1 MYNFTEYCDNYS
13 DTLGSLWQFKRDERD
28 NNVNVNVGN
37 SSLFIYKSDF
47 IGNLVADGI
56 VTNVKIA
63 VPLNYLCN
71 FWRSLAMSLI
81 NCKVELSLI
90 WGEKCILS
98 GIEDAAG
105 TTGTAANFKIT
116 DTKLYVPVAALLI
129 EDNIKLTKQLN
140 DRFKRSVNWNKYKMV
155 PNNAKEP
162 PKNGT
167 SYIREFLDAS
177 YQGVKR
183 LFIKLILIKN
193 IFFQE

>member
-1 MYNFTEYCDNYS
+1 MYNLTEYCDNYS
-13 DTLGSLWQFKRDERD
+13 DTLGSLWQFKRDEKD
-28 NNVNVNVGN
+28 NNVNVSVDN

-47 IGNLVADGI
+47 IGNVAADGI

-98 GIEDAAG
+98 GIEDAAW

-116 DTKLYVPVAALLI
+116 DTKLYVPVVALLI

-162 PKNGT
+162 PNNGT
-167 SYIREFLDAS
+167 SYIRELLDAS

-183 LFIKLILIKN
+183 LFIKLIVIKN

>member
-13 DTLGSLWQFKRDERD
+13 DTPGSLWQFKRDERD

-56 VTNVKIA
+56 ITNVKIA

-71 FWRSLAMSLI
+71 FWSSLAMSLI

-116 DTKLYVPVAALLI
+116 DTKLYVPVVALLI

>member
-1 MYNFTEYCDNYS
+1 MYNLTEYCDNYS
-13 DTLGSLWQFKRDERD
+13 DTPGSLWQFKRDERD

-98 GIEDAAG
+98 GIEDVAG

-162 PKNGT
+162 PNNGT
-167 SYIREFLDAS
+167 SYIRELLDAS

-183 LFIKLILIKN
+183 LFIKLIVIKN

>member
-1 MYNFTEYCDNYS
+1 MYNLTEYCDNYS
-13 DTLGSLWQFKRDERD
+13 DTPGSLWQFKRDERD

-98 GIEDAAG
+98 GIEDAAW

-162 PKNGT
+162 PNNGT
-167 SYIREFLDAS
+167 SYIRELLDAS

-183 LFIKLILIKN
+183 LFIKLIVIKN

>member
-1 MYNFTEYCDNYS
+1 
-13 DTLGSLWQFKRDERD
+13 
-28 NNVNVNVGN
+28 
-37 SSLFIYKSDF
+37 
-47 IGNLVADGI
+47 
-56 VTNVKIA
+56 
-63 VPLNYLCN
+63 
-71 FWRSLAMSLI
+71 MSLI

-116 DTKLYVPVAALLI
+116 DTKLYVPVVALLI

-162 PKNGT
+162 PNNGT
-167 SYIREFLDAS
+167 SYIRELLDAS

-183 LFIKLILIKN
+183 LFIKLIVIKN

>member
-1 MYNFTEYCDNYS
+1 MYNLTEYCDNYS
-13 DTLGSLWQFKRDERD
+13 DTPGSLWQFKRDERD

-47 IGNLVADGI
+47 TGNLVA
-56 VTNVKIA
+56 
-63 VPLNYLCN
+63 
-71 FWRSLAMSLI
+71 
-81 NCKVELSLI
+81 VELSLI

>member
-1 MYNFTEYCDNYS
+1 MYNLTEYCDNYS
-13 DTLGSLWQFKRDERD
+13 DTLGSLWQFKRDEKD
-28 NNVNVNVGN
+28 NNVNVSVDN

-162 PKNGT
+162 PNNGT
-167 SYIREFLDAS
+167 SYIRELLDAS

-183 LFIKLILIKN
+183 LFIKLIVIKN

>member
-1 MYNFTEYCDNYS
+1 MYNFTEYCDSYS
-13 DTLGSLWQFKRDERD
+13 DTPESLWQFKRDERD

-56 VTNVKIA
+56 ITNVKIA

-116 DTKLYVPVAALLI
+116 DTKLYVPVVALLI

-140 DRFKRSVNWNKYKMV
+140 DRFKRSVNWNKYKTV